1 MDEPEKSGGD
11 SEASRRATPSER
23 SGDHSKEVLFVRREA
38 ARVPRALSTNRA
50 ACVHSSNAYARLDRL
65 HVEVAALE
73 REMGALHESASLFEV
88 NTPDYRQLKAC
99 RRREVGQLK
108 QLWDVV
114 KLVHSSIEEWKT
126 TLWRQVKVETMDIDL
141 KKFVKDIRALDKE
154 MRAWDAFSG
163 VDSTV
168 NDLNAI
174 KKNIRLAVDKNSSY
188 LSLTELAFRDMKW
201 FGLVKTTPLIPM
213 TFSMTFSMTSGVPS
227 DLLARVWGNEKWTNL
242 ADGV

>member
-1 MDEPEKSGGD
+1 MAATAKPVVAPLQANEVAIIRKKCSSFDVKQHEFRELF
-11 SEASRRATPSER
+11 RRTAP
-23 SGDHSKEVLFVRREA
+23 LA
-38 ARVPRALSTNRA
+38 YN
-50 ACVHSSNAYARLDRL
+50 SSNAYARLDRL

-73 REMGALHESASLFEV
+73 REMGALHESASPFEV

-168 NDLNAI
+168 NDQ
-174 KKNIRLAVDKNSSY
+174 KNIRLAVDKNSSY

-201 FGLVKTTPLIPM
+201 FGLVKTPLISM